1 MGLQCCRESR
11 EQKNDLSAPLSP
23 LLELML
29 YYDFCKNI
37 KEKFYI
43 QVAIADLEL
52 YYKHWDNFGLVFHPF
67 VELTL
72 PSVKEKIFL
81 NEGNNDKLNMTSS
94 GGSNNTSTLS
104 NNQIDLST
112 SVLSVINPENKKV
125 FSFEFIKSFS
135 LNKED
140 IYGLINVKVYNEMW
154 TCNKDG
160 SNNLKNNNYN
170 YNNENNEESLTII
183 GEAKI
188 PINLIANT
196 KGDKIFCGNMC
207 IIHRG
212 MGVIGHLYMKIEI
225 NEKDFDAAETKGN
238 NILENIDKEEE
249 NIEKIDLNIDIKYPY
264 ENNPVHFYLFD
275 IEKMKKN
282 LTSQMT
288 SEQMENAVS
297 FISEIEKK
305 QEFDEQYIMQT
316 FIDFFEGGNLLLGYE
331 LFIYLYKNCKIAANS
346 QKIINFISKEIT
358 NKRLLSVV
366 DKIEYNLIFMKPYM
380 LLIYH
385 YLKTF
390 KNIETEPFEKCL
402 INIGKHLLDMK
413 NSFDKEEN
421 LDCEFYLLYENM
433 QLIITIYLEIINNDN
448 FEKVYTSCSTIID
461 NLDNFTCQI
470 IEKFIDHSELI
481 FTLVRLLRKVFR
493 IVTDEVKIEKLPK
506 HIVNDILSIK
516 RNLIKKS
523 NLFPKLQNI
532 IKSYY
537 HYPEMM
543 SNILQI
549 VVNICNDITSSEL
562 SELYER
568 LNFDLLSEKF
578 VFYST
583 KMKYISKDLNQLFL
597 ELLDN
602 LSEMPK
608 TTNFED
614 VDELLDN
621 NNEVDNSA
629 GITEDY
635 NDKMLKITKEIISF
649 YQRTKKY
656 PDFIT
661 KASQYIYFHLLVS
674 NIGYNICSVQE
685 FAYML
690 ANSQFYIDSANLLV
704 KFSDYNTSK
713 TFVREAIDKNAKKTS
728 EKEILIMISD
738 TISTI
743 IKIFLKTLLTSMEEL
758 KKQCIEVLENNND
771 TKIICDE
778 KILPEFSS
786 AIIQNCKSNK
796 IDTEEIEHLLDLLKE
811 NLKRK
816 EEKKEEKLNIN
827 KDIQKQKEIP
837 IKKMINE
844 TEEESIKNQENSE
857 EEEEEEE
864 NENKSNENQSNKIAN
879 NTEENKESEANQTES
894 DKNERTEENE
904 EDEVKETKEEKE
916 ENEDDEDKD
925 EDKNEDN
932 ESENEDE
939 ENDEIEL
946 NSKEK

>member
-11 EQKNDLSAPLSP
+11 DQKDDLSAPLSP
-23 LLELML
+23 LVEVML
-29 YYDFCKNI
+29 YNEFYKKI

-43 QVAIADLEL
+43 QVTISDLEL

-72 PSVKEKIFL
+72 PSTKEKIFL

-94 GGSNNTSTLS
+94 GGQNNTSTLS

-125 FSFEFIKSFS
+125 FTFEFIKSFP
-135 LNKED
+135 LNKD
-140 IYGLINVKVYNEMW
+140 DMYGLVNFKVYNEMW

-170 YNNENNEESLTII
+170 YSNENNEEFLTII

-212 MGVIGHLYMKIEI
+212 MGVIGHLYVKIEL
-225 NEKDFDAAETKGN
+225 NEEDYDEPETKGN
-238 NILENIDKEEE
+238 NNILGDIDKEE
-249 NIEKIDLNIDIKYPY
+249 NNEKTDLNFDIKYPY
-264 ENNPVHFYLFD
+264 ENNPVHFYFLD

-282 LTSQMT
+282 LTSEMT

-297 FISEIEKK
+297 FISEVDKK
-305 QEFDEQYIMQT
+305 QEFDEQYIKQA
-316 FIDFFEGGNLLLGYE
+316 FIDFYEGGNLVLGYE
-331 LFIYLYKNCKIAANS
+331 LFIYLYKNCKISANS
-346 QKIINFISKEIT
+346 QKIVNFISKEIT
-358 NKRLLSVV
+358 NKTLISVV
-366 DKIEYNLIFMKPYM
+366 DKIEYNPIFMKPYM
-380 LLIYH
+380 LLVYH
-385 YLKTF
+385 YLKAF
-390 KNIETEPFEKCL
+390 KNIETESFEKCL
-402 INIGKHLLDMK
+402 INIGKFLLDMK
-413 NSFDKEEN
+413 NSFDKQDN
-421 LDCEFYLLYENM
+421 LVDECYIIYENM
-433 QLIITIYLEIINNDN
+433 QLIITIYLEIINNNN
-448 FEKVYTSCSTIID
+448 FEKVYTSCNTIID
-461 NLDNFTCQI
+461 NLDNFACQI
-470 IEKFIDHSELI
+470 IEKFIDNSEII
-481 FTLVRLLRKVFR
+481 FSLVRLLRKIFK
-493 IVTDEVKIEKLPK
+493 IVSDEAEVGKLSK
-506 HIVNDILSIK
+506 HIVNDILSVK
-516 RNLIKKS
+516 RNVIKKS
-523 NLFPKLQNI
+523 ILFPKLQNI

-549 VVNICNDITSSEL
+549 VVNISNDITSNEL

-568 LNFDLLSEKF
+568 FNFDLLSDKF

-583 KMKYISKDLNQLFL
+583 KMKYISKDLNQLYL

-621 NNEVDNSA
+621 NNEVDNLD

-635 NDKMLKITKEIISF
+635 NDKMLKITKEIVSF

-656 PDFIT
+656 PDYIT

-690 ANSQFYIDSANLLV
+690 ANSQFYIDFANLLV

-713 TFVREAIDKNAKKTS
+713 NFVRDAIDKNAKRTS

-738 TISTI
+738 TISTT
-743 IKIFLKTLLTSMEEL
+743 IKIFLKTLLTSMDEL
-758 KKQCIEVLENNND
+758 KKQCVEVLQKNND
-771 TKIICDE
+771 TQKICDD

-786 AIIQNCKSNK
+786 SIIQNCKTNK
-796 IDTEEIEHLLDLLKE
+796 IDTEEIEHLLELLKE
-811 NLKRK
+811 NLK
-816 EEKKEEKLNIN
+816 EKKEGKEETLVNDKIP
-827 KDIQKQKEIP
+827 KQKEVP
-837 IKKMINE
+837 VKKIINE
-844 TEEESIKNQENSE
+844 DEKKEFINKEEILDDEKE
-857 EEEEEEE
+857 EVKD
-864 NENKSNENQSNKIAN
+864 NKSNENQSNKMEI

-894 DKNERTEENE
+894 NKNEGTEEVKETEEEKEEEKEEEEDEEESKEEEKESENEEEENE
-904 EDEVKETKEEKE
+904 ENEQK
-916 ENEDDEDKD
+916 EDD
-925 EDKNEDN
+925 
-932 ESENEDE
+932 S
-939 ENDEIEL
+939 IE
-946 NSKEK
+946 K

>member
-11 EQKNDLSAPLSP
+11 DQKDDLSAPLSP
-23 LLELML
+23 LVEVML
-29 YYDFCKNI
+29 YNEFYKKI

-43 QVAIADLEL
+43 QVTISDLEL

-72 PSVKEKIFL
+72 PSTKEKIFL

-94 GGSNNTSTLS
+94 GGQNNTSTLS

-125 FSFEFIKSFS
+125 FTFEFIKSFP
-135 LNKED
+135 LNKD
-140 IYGLINVKVYNEMW
+140 DMYGLVNFKVYNEMW

-170 YNNENNEESLTII
+170 YSNENNEEFLTII

-212 MGVIGHLYMKIEI
+212 MGVIGHLYVKIEL
-225 NEKDFDAAETKGN
+225 NEEDYDEPETKGN
-238 NILENIDKEEE
+238 NNILGDIDKEE
-249 NIEKIDLNIDIKYPY
+249 NNEKTDLNFDIKYPY
-264 ENNPVHFYLFD
+264 ENNPVHFYFLD

-282 LTSQMT
+282 LTSEMT

-297 FISEIEKK
+297 FISEVDKK
-305 QEFDEQYIMQT
+305 QEFDEQYIKQA
-316 FIDFFEGGNLLLGYE
+316 FIDFYEGGNLVLGYE
-331 LFIYLYKNCKIAANS
+331 LFIYLYKNCKISANS
-346 QKIINFISKEIT
+346 QKIVNFISKEIT
-358 NKRLLSVV
+358 NKTLISVV
-366 DKIEYNLIFMKPYM
+366 DKIEYNPIFMKPYM
-380 LLIYH
+380 LLVYH
-385 YLKTF
+385 YLKAF
-390 KNIETEPFEKCL
+390 KNIETESFVKCL
-402 INIGKHLLDMK
+402 INIGKFLLDMK
-413 NSFDKEEN
+413 NSFDKQDN
-421 LDCEFYLLYENM
+421 LVDECYIIYENM
-433 QLIITIYLEIINNDN
+433 QLIITIYLEIINNNN
-448 FEKVYTSCSTIID
+448 FEKVYTSCNTIID
-461 NLDNFTCQI
+461 NLDNFACQI
-470 IEKFIDHSELI
+470 IEKFIDNSEII
-481 FTLVRLLRKVFR
+481 FSLVRLLRKIFK
-493 IVTDEVKIEKLPK
+493 IVSDEAEVGKLSK
-506 HIVNDILSIK
+506 HIVNDILSVK
-516 RNLIKKS
+516 RNVIKKS
-523 NLFPKLQNI
+523 ILFPKLQNI

-549 VVNICNDITSSEL
+549 VVNISNDITSNEL

-568 LNFDLLSEKF
+568 FNFDLLSDKF

-583 KMKYISKDLNQLFL
+583 KMKYISKDLNQLYL

-621 NNEVDNSA
+621 NNEVDNLD

-635 NDKMLKITKEIISF
+635 NDKMLKITKEIVSF

-656 PDFIT
+656 PDYIT

-690 ANSQFYIDSANLLV
+690 ANSQFYIDFANLLV

-713 TFVREAIDKNAKKTS
+713 NFVRDAIDKNAKRTS

-738 TISTI
+738 TISTT
-743 IKIFLKTLLTSMEEL
+743 IKIFLKTLLTSMDEL
-758 KKQCIEVLENNND
+758 KKQCVEVLQKNND
-771 TKIICDE
+771 TQKICDD

-786 AIIQNCKSNK
+786 SIIQNCKTNK
-796 IDTEEIEHLLDLLKE
+796 IDTEEIEHLLELLKE
-811 NLKRK
+811 NLK
-816 EEKKEEKLNIN
+816 EKKEGKEETLVNDKIP
-827 KDIQKQKEIP
+827 KQKEVP
-837 IKKMINE
+837 VKKIINE
-844 TEEESIKNQENSE
+844 DEKKEFINKEEILDDEKE
-857 EEEEEEE
+857 EVKD
-864 NENKSNENQSNKIAN
+864 NKSNENQSNKMEI

-894 DKNERTEENE
+894 NKNEGTEEVKETEEEKEEEKEEEEDEEESKEEEKESENEEEENE
-904 EDEVKETKEEKE
+904 ENEQK
-916 ENEDDEDKD
+916 EDD
-925 EDKNEDN
+925 
-932 ESENEDE
+932 S
-939 ENDEIEL
+939 IE
-946 NSKEK
+946 K